1 MSGAGGGAFAQSL
14 AAEATAGYAGFV
26 DDATISHVVVGWDL
40 VSGFGWELHTRVTGT
55 VGVQLGG

>member
-1 MSGAGGGAFAQSL
+1 VVGLFGAGCLVLAGGAFAQSL

-40 VSGFGWELHTRVTGT
+40 VSGFGWELHTRV
-55 VGVQLGG
+55 